1 MVSKLDRYS
10 KTADKDNWAKLEII
24 QASMAVKSQKSA
36 LQSHNS
42 GELMFF
48 LNIQKYKNLEFY
60 LRLKS
65 DRN

>member
-10 KTADKDNWAKLEII
+10 KTADKDNWAKLEIM

-42 GELMFF
+42 GELIVFF
-48 LNIQKYKNLEFY
+48 KHTKIRKF
-60 LRLKS
+60 RIFT
-65 DRN
+65 